1 VREGSGASSHASV
14 VDTTAVDTSRS
25 HLRPLLAAPAVA
37 AGTGAVLTGA
47 LLLGRSLSWPSA
59 SSNDAWAYTAWGQA
73 LARGEQLVY
82 NVSTTPKPLAAALA
96 ATVAPLP
103 PSRAW
108 GVVVVF
114 ALGVAVGGLLA
125 AGYRYAGAVGAAVA
139 AVAFVVAAPLD
150 WILWLSL
157 ADAVTAALVVLGIA
171 LRGPAR
177 IAAFVLAGLL
187 RPEAWAVCA
196 LAAYV
201 ELNGSRARRALGAVA
216 FGALPAL
223 IWVAF
228 DLAFAGNPLA
238 TRDFQEGIGADEL
251 GTTVSQGLV
260 GALDR
265 FGAMVADAGTIFY
278 VVGFVGLL
286 VHARRAFPDRTLS
299 FPLAVA
305 LVWAGALLAETMY
318 GFELQLRYLLP
329 LTAILALGWGLLAGS
344 FIRSAWNRRPAL
356 LWGAVAAALAAT
368 SLHVARMEFGST
380 ARRQQSVNLAM
391 QHSLPAVEPVLACG
405 RLGLVGRRGIGGTI
419 SRLAA
424 ETRTPL
430 SRFERAESNPPER
443 YAGILAVRG
452 NRSALLP
459 AGWLRHQTELGPLA
473 VNPDCPGSG

>member
-1 VREGSGASSHASV
+1 M
-14 VDTTAVDTSRS
+14 
-25 HLRPLLAAPAVA
+25 AVA
-37 AGTGAVLTGA
+37 TAGAMTAA
-47 LLLGRSLSWPSA
+47 LLLARSLSWPSA
-59 SSNDAWAYTAWGQA
+59 SSYDAWAYAAWGQA
-73 LARGEQLVY
+73 IGRGEQLVY
-82 NVSTTPKPLAAALA
+82 NVSTTPKPLASLLA
-96 ATVAPLP
+96 AIVSPLP
-103 PSRAW
+103 PSRSW
-108 GVVVVF
+108 GVVVVL
-114 ALGVAVGGLLA
+114 ALGVLVGGLLA
-125 AGYRYAGAVGAAVA
+125 AGYRDAGTIGAAVA
-139 AVAFVVAAPLD
+139 AVAFVVVAPLD

-157 ADAVTAALVVLGIA
+157 VDAVTAALVVLGIA

-187 RPEAWAVCA
+187 RPEAWPVCA

-201 ELNGSRARRALGAVA
+201 ELNGSRAGRALGALVFA
-216 FGALPAL
+216 ALPAA

-228 DLAFAGNPLA
+228 DLAFAANPLA

-251 GTTVSQGLV
+251 GETVSLGLV

-278 VVGFVGLL
+278 VVGSVGLL
-286 VHARRAFPDRTLS
+286 VHAWREFPERNLS

-356 LWGAVAAALAAT
+356 LWGAVAAALVAT

-380 ARRQQSVNLAM
+380 ARRQQSVSLAM
-391 QHSLPAVEPVLACG
+391 QRSLPAVEPVLACG
-405 RLGLVGRRGIGGTI
+405 RLGLVGRRAIGGTI
-419 SRLAA
+419 SLLAA

-430 SRFERAESNPPER
+430 SRFERAVSSPPER

-452 NRSALLP
+452 KKNSLLP
-459 AGWLRHQTELGPLA
+459 TGWPRRQTELGPLA
-473 VNPDCPGSG
+473 VNPECPGPIR